1 MKTVQKFLLT
11 ITLTMLLCGL
21 FVISAYAETEGIYRY
36 SVTDGKA
43 TITGADASVSGD
55 VTIPST
61 LGGYPVTEI
70 GDYAFYECVNVTSVT
85 IGNGVTRIGGYAFSN
100 CSLLISVTIGNNVT
114 SVGSSA
120 FSCCSSLTNV
130 YVGNLKEWLNI
141 TFAGYDSYP
150 FDANNNP
157 HKLFINGEL
166 AQGAVVIP
174 EGVTQIPEY
183 AFSNCRNITSIILP
197 DSVTSI
203 GKFAFNGCRGMTSIT
218 IPDSVT
224 TINGYSFSGCSGL
237 TSIIIPNSV
246 TTIGDYAFSSCRGIT
261 SLTVPESV
269 KRIGD
274 SAFYDCGALTRVTIS
289 CSDTSLGNSV
299 FQMCSSLTSV
309 IIQDGL
315 KSIGADMFNYCPKL
329 GSVEIPVS
337 VTAILSGA
345 FYDTEITDVYYRG
358 TKSQWNAIA
367 IASNNDV
374 LDRATI
380 HYETAM
386 PEEPEPTPVLP
397 YKVTALKVIGVGG
410 SALAAPPENSG
421 FIAEVSIT
429 EVKQRASRD
438 YFVLAAFDRNGR
450 ILGVNY
456 ARADIPT
463 GGQISFGMTFPD
475 YGEPI
480 KKIKAFVW
488 DTLGNMTPLSDYVE
502 L

>member
-1 MKTVQKFLLT
+1 MKSVQKFLLM
-11 ITLTMLLCGL
+11 ITVTMLLCGL

-43 TITGADASVSGD
+43 TITDVDTSVSGA

-70 GDYAFYECVNVTSVT
+70 GDYAFYECTNLTSVT
-85 IGNGVTRIGGYAFSN
+85 IGNGVTRIGGYAFKNCSSLITITIPDSMTSIGGYAFESCNSMTNLYISDLKAWLNVSFTNSASNPFAGNDNPHKLFVNGSLIEGEVIVPDGTIQIPSDAFFNCKNITSITLPNSVTNISDYAFRNCRGLINITMSNGVASIGRFAFSN
-100 CSLLISVTIGNNVT
+100 CEELISVTIPN
-114 SVGSSA
+114 SVKSIG
-120 FSCCSSLTNV
+120 
-130 YVGNLKEWLNI
+130 
-141 TFAGYDSYP
+141 
-150 FDANNNP
+150 
-157 HKLFINGEL
+157 
-166 AQGAVVIP
+166 
-174 EGVTQIPEY
+174 EY
-183 AFSNCRNITSIILP
+183 AFARCIQL
-197 DSVTSI
+197 
-203 GKFAFNGCRGMTSIT
+203 TSIT

-224 TINGYSFSGCSGL
+224 RMDDSAFRYCRSLASVTISNSISSLGNRVFDSCFGL
-237 TSIIIPNSV
+237 TSVVMPAGLTN
-246 TTIGDYAFSSCRGIT
+246 IGVEMFSN
-261 SLTVPESV
+261 
-269 KRIGD
+269 
-274 SAFYDCGALTRVTIS
+274 
-289 CSDTSLGNSV
+289 CS
-299 FQMCSSLTSV
+299 
-309 IIQDGL
+309 
-315 KSIGADMFNYCPKL
+315 KL
-329 GSVEIPVS
+329 ERVEIPES

-345 FYDTEITDVYYRG
+345 FYNTAITDVYYRG

-397 YKVTALKVIGVGG
+397 YKVTALKVVGAGG
-410 SALAAPPENSG
+410 SALTAPPENGG
-421 FIAEVSIT
+421 FIAEVSIA
-429 EVKQRASRD
+429 EVEQRASKD

-475 YGEPI
+475 YGKPI

-488 DTLGNMTPLSDYVE
+488 ESLGGMTPLSETME